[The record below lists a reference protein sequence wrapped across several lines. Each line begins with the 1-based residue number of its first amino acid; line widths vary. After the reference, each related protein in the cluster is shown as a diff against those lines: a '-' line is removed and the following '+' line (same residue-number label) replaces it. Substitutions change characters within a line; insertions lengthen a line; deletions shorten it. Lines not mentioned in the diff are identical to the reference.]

1 MIIKPHHFLT
11 VYLTKDIQKK
21 TIMKK
26 LFLAFAVLIV
36 SISAFAQNYIAFENS
51 INRYSRSYN
60 DNQIVVLYQ
69 NHYGIPQTILF
80 QLFDGYGRNWGNVT
94 LGLEISYLFGIPVF
108 DVLEIYDGGYNGRGW
123 GAVAKRYGIKPGSR
137 EFHRMKSM
145 MSKKSKY
152 WKDVY
157 KDYSR
162 NHDPR
167 IARRNRII
175 FANNLYI
182 YGPSSKELKKI
193 YKEEK
198 KIVRELDKRD
208 KKIQKQYEKNK
219 KK

>member
-1 MIIKPHHFLT
+1 
-11 VYLTKDIQKK
+11 
-21 TIMKK
+21 MKK
-26 LFLAFAVLIV
+26 LLLAFSILFV
-36 SISAFAQNYIAFENS
+36 SVAAFSQNYIAFENS
-51 INRYSRSYN
+51 INRYSRGY
-60 DNQIVVLYQ
+60 DNNQVVVLYQ

-94 LGLEISYLFGIPVF
+94 LGLEISYLYGVSVF
-108 DVLEIYDGGYNGRGW
+108 DVLDIYDGGNNGRGW

-145 MSKKSKY
+145 MSNKNKY

-167 IARRNRII
+167 IARRNRIV
-175 FANNLYI
+175 FDNALYI
-182 YGPSSKELKKI
+182 HGPSSKELKKI
-193 YKEEK
+193 YKEDK
-198 KIVRELDKRD
+198 KIVREVDKRN
-208 KKIQKQYEKNK
+208 KKIQKHYEKNK